1 MLGRL
6 LLLAWAAGALST
18 AIAQTKTFP
27 YAYSEQ
33 DLDNG
38 LRLVTIPTD
47 APNLVSVYI
56 VVQTGS
62 RNEVE
67 PGKTGFAHL
76 FEHMMFRG
84 TEKYPA
90 RRYADT
96 LQQAGA
102 ASNAYTSD
110 DLTVY
115 HTTFSKED
123 LPDILAME
131 ADRFQN
137 LKFTVEDLKTEAG
150 AVLGE
155 YNKNSSNPG
164 TKMNEVLRDTAFE
177 RHTYQ
182 HTTMGFIADVRDMP
196 NQYDYGVKF
205 FDRYYRPEYTTI
217 VVTGDIEPKAVR
229 TLVEK
234 SFGPWKRGT
243 YHPDIPAEPVQ
254 EGPRESKVDWASP
267 TLPMLNISFHGP
279 AYSDSAKD
287 AAALL
292 LVGRLAFSQTSPL
305 YQKLIVTEQRL
316 DSLSASMPM
325 RVDPY
330 LFSISARLK
339 SSADL
344 DYARSEILKTVESL
358 KQDLLPAERLAAV
371 KSRERYGFPLQ
382 LDNSDS
388 VADAVAAFIALRRT
402 PGTIDKYY
410 EVLASLTPEDLRNA
424 ARKYLVES
432 GRTIVTLKGPEAA
445 K

>member
-1 MLGRL
+1 MLGRIL
-6 LLLAWAAGALST
+6 FLAWAAGALST
-18 AIAQTKTFP
+18 ASAQTKTFP
-27 YAYSEQ
+27 YAFTEQ

-62 RNEVE
+62 RNEIE

-90 RRYADT
+90 KRYGEI

-102 ASNAYTSD
+102 ASNAYTGD

-137 LKFTVEDLKTEAG
+137 LKFTAEDLKTEAG

-155 YNKNSSNPG
+155 YNKNSSNPAS
-164 TKMNEVLRDTAFE
+164 KMNEVLRDTAFD
-177 RHTYQ
+177 RSTYQ

-205 FDRYYRPEYTTI
+205 FDHYYRPEYTTI
-217 VVTGDIEPKAVR
+217 VVTGDIDPKVVK

-234 SFGPWKRGT
+234 SFGSWKRGT

-254 EGPRESKVDWASP
+254 EGPRENKIDWASP

-287 AAALL
+287 AAALY
-292 LVGRLAFSQTSPL
+292 LVSRLAFSQTSPL
-305 YQKLIVTEQRL
+305 FQKLVVAEQKL
-316 DSLSASMPM
+316 DSVGASMPM
-325 RVDPY
+325 KVDPY

-339 SSADL
+339 SPADM
-344 DYARSEILKTVESL
+344 DYAKAEILKTVESL
-358 KQDLLPAERLAAV
+358 KQDLLPADRLAAV
-371 KSRERYGFPLQ
+371 KSRERYAFPLQ

-388 VADAVAAFIALRRT
+388 VADAVAEFIALRRT

-410 EVLASLTPEDLRNA
+410 EVLASLTPEDLRAA
-424 ARKYLVES
+424 ARKYLTES
-432 GRTIVTLKGPEAA
+432 NRTIVTLKGPEAA